1 MNADEY
7 YIPEDDDDQAAA
19 DLAEYEMYVH
29 EQNRKARALLARQD
43 ALEIAQPFAE
53 ELTKLVQQHA
63 KLDGAT
69 TLADVLRDTV
79 AEFVFANAVQE
90 NVLQRPFS
98 RAGFIAV
105 RKTRDDACAA
115 FEALLAA
122 EASQ

>member
-1 MNADEY
+1 MNSDEY

-29 EQNRKARALLARQD
+29 EQNRKARALLTHLGAFAIAR
-43 ALEIAQPFAE
+43 PFAE
-53 ELTKLVQQHA
+53 ELTNLVQQHA

-98 RAGFIAV
+98 RAGHIAV
-105 RKTRDDACAA
+105 RKTLDDACTE

-122 EASQ
+122 EAVK